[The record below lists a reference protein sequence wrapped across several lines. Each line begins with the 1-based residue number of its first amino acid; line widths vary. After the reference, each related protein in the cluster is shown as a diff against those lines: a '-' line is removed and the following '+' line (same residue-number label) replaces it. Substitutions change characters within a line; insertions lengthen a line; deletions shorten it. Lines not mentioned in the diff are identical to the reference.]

1 MLYIFIKIRDGL
13 SFDSSHPNK
22 FDANKRLFE
31 LRKLG
36 KQAKAFTQEEIMEM
50 QQQSRQSQ
58 PTQRNETIQQP
69 IQRPKHKRGIVRMPH
84 KQPAITVGMN
94 HIQKR
99 RR

>member
-1 MLYIFIKIRDGL
+1 MKYYVYVKVKEGIALDSVQPTLHKATIRIIQ
-13 SFDSSHPNK
+13 
-22 FDANKRLFE
+22 
-31 LRKLG
+31 LRKSG
-36 KQAKAFTQEEIMEM
+36 QQAQSFTEEEIMEM
-50 QQQSRQSQ
+50 QTQQPVQQ
-58 PTQRNETIQQP
+58 HQQQP